1 MYLLESSTLP
11 FPLGLFY
18 LDVPNR
24 LSLSNV
30 SMLHVHALTSEAGSD
45 FFHLV
50 TAVVST
56 TGATPSSLAQDG
68 QPSSNFTMTSPLDNF
83 CSNAPRRKTC
93 CTCVHASSQQPPTLP
108 SAAEVSPLLFSQWEQ
123 WWVDSGERPS
133 PPSRPHGS
141 SLAIGHL
148 GLRGCGSVR
157 KAIFARAR

>member
-1 MYLLESSTLP
+1 MP
-11 FPLGLFY
+11 IC
-18 LDVPNR
+18 

-30 SMLHVHALTSEAGSD
+30 SMLYVHAFTSEAGSA

-50 TAVVST
+50 TAVASASD
-56 TGATPSSLAQDG
+56 ATPSPLAQDG
-68 QPSSNFTMTSPLDNF
+68 QPSSNFTMASPWDDF
-83 CSNAPRRKTC
+83 CSNTPRRKTC
-93 CTCVHASSQQPPTLP
+93 CTCVHAPSQQPPTLP

-148 GLRGCGSVR
+148 GPRGCGSGR